1 MCGASPIHARTHAAR
16 QALPAGSASYPERV
30 DGPPAHTRAQAGFT
44 MLELTITMVILT
56 AITLLVERTLSIT
69 HDTDRHLDARQAAQ
83 SQGREVAFEI
93 HRGVASSRR
102 IFARGAMG
110 NAYAASLDLTRAP
123 PLSSVRL
130 PLPDEA
136 GTLAPDVLGD
146 PRTGNALLFVREA
159 EPVGCPTDAANG
171 PSRLIDVYRFVCWY
185 PRPTD
190 RRLVPED
197 AKSALDLVVWRSIG
211 YPSYRQLMAIEDV
224 DERRRV
230 VQHLYGELGH
240 RHAWDPNESVD
251 HAFHALD
258 LVGTIATF
266 PTTTFRIREDVD
278 RSEGGRLVYAGV
290 QLARTDPTSAVKRAV
305 LTTDDPS
312 SWVPDGFEVKVA
324 GPSGYRQVWIHVTV
338 EAPAGRGRTAA
349 YATTLVASARDL

>member
-1 MCGASPIHARTHAAR
+1 VLAAR
-16 QALPAGSASYPERV
+16 LAPPAADPASYRKRGLPASA
-30 DGPPAHTRAQAGFT
+30 PAQSGFT
-44 MLELTITMVILT
+44 LLELTITMVILT

-69 HDTDRHLDARQAAQ
+69 HDTDLHLDARQAAQ
-83 SQGREVAFEI
+83 HRGSEVAFEI

-102 IFARGAMG
+102 IFARGAVG
-110 NAYAASLDLTRAP
+110 NAYAAALDLTRAP
-123 PLSSVRL
+123 PISSVRL

-136 GTLAPDVLGD
+136 GSLAPDALGD

-159 EPVGCPTDAANG
+159 EPVGCPTDAVNG

-190 RRLVPED
+190 RRLVPE
-197 AKSALDLVVWRSIG
+197 AARSALDLVVWRSIG
-211 YPSYRQLMAIEDV
+211 YPAYRQLMAIEDV

-230 VQHLYGELGH
+230 VQHLYEELGH

-251 HAFHALD
+251 HAFYALD
-258 LVGTIATF
+258 LVGTIANF
-266 PTTTFRIREDVD
+266 PTTAFRIREDVD
-278 RSEGGRLVYAGV
+278 RSEGSRLVYADV

-324 GPSGYRQVWIHVTV
+324 GPSGHRQVWIHVTV